1 MVILAVG
8 WTIKGFLMV
17 IIVGFLLVPVMVV
30 LSVVP
35 FVHFGYAAYKVN

>member
-8 WTIKGFLMV
+8 WTIKGFSIG

-30 LSVVP
+30 PSVVP
-35 FVHFGYAAYKVN
+35 FVHLGYAAYKVN

>member
-8 WTIKGFLMV
+8 WTIKGFLMG
-17 IIVGFLLVPVMVV
+17 IIVSFLLVSVMVV